1 MKLNMNMKNNLNKKI
16 YRYKSNY
23 KYMSIHLNSVCANS
37 ELKYIIYSK
46 LNIKYIKTM
55 PILLKISFLNINYF
69 PFFIYTISK
78 FFLVFVKKTQK
89 NPETYIFN
97 K

>member
-16 YRYKSNY
+16 YRYKYNY

-37 ELKYIIYSK
+37 ELKYIISSK
-46 LNIKYIKTM
+46 LNIKYIKTKYKLF
-55 PILLKISFLNINYF
+55 PIFYIYYFQIFLSVY
-69 PFFIYTISK
+69 
-78 FFLVFVKKTQK
+78 KKDTEK
-89 NPETYIFN
+89 SGNTYI